1 MEEVWVEVTD
11 YPNYAVSNRG
21 EVVNLKT
28 EALLRPRPNR
38 QGYLRVA
45 LSNEGKIRDFYVHQ
59 LVAQAFKPNFKLG
72 EQLLHVNGDFTDNRP
87 ENLHPR
93 KYIREA
99 SAERRRLIPNE
110 RLRNSRRVKIKETG
124 QVFRTV
130 RECADYIGGDYSSI
144 YSCLRGERKRHLGYT
159 YEYYF

>member
-1 MEEVWVEVTD
+1 MEEVWVDVED

-21 EVVNLKT
+21 EVLSLNNDEL
-28 EALLRPRPNR
+28 LSLRPNA

-45 LSNEGKIRDFYVHQ
+45 LSREGRVRDFYVHQ
-59 LVAQAFKPNFKLG
+59 LVAQAFLPDFRLG
-72 EQLLHVNGDFTDNRP
+72 EQLIHVNGDNTDNRP

-99 SAERRRLIPNE
+99 SRLRRERIPRE
-110 RLRNSRRVKIKETG
+110 RLRGNRVKIIETG
-124 QVFRTV
+124 QVFRTA

-144 YSCLRGERKRHLGYT
+144 YSCLRGERKKHMGYT
-159 YEYYF
+159 YEYQY